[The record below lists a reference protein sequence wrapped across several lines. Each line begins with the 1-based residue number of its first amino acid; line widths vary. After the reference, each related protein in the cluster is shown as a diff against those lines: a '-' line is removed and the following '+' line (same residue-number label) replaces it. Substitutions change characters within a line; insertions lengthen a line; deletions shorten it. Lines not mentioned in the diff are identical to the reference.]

1 MILNFESFSLTL
13 SYHDVLNPAIWE
25 DEKHIKKDVREALL
39 KIADAW
45 QVFAKIP
52 NSAVHDI
59 IFTGGN
65 ANFNYTSFS
74 DLDVHLIVDKEK
86 ISSDK
91 DLLDDYFQDK
101 KTLWALKHPNI
112 SVKGYPVE
120 LYAQGIND
128 TISKNAGVYSL
139 KNNKWI
145 KIPVHED
152 IKSFDSEPGL
162 KAKVQNY
169 MHMIN
174 KIIKSPGDHST
185 ELDALKTKIHAMR
198 GAAISSGGEYSF
210 ENLIFKE
217 LRNRGYIDKIK
228 KYITTSKDKMFTL
241 EKD

>member
-1 MILNFESFSLTL
+1 MILSFESFSLTL

-25 DEKHIKKDVREALL
+25 DENCIKKDVRQALL

-52 NSAVHDI
+52 DSAIHDI

-65 ANFNYTSFS
+65 ANYNYTSFS
-74 DLDVHLIVDKEK
+74 DLDVHLIIDKSK
-86 ISSDK
+86 VSSDL
-91 DLLDDYFQDK
+91 DLLDEYFQDK
-101 KTLWALKHPNI
+101 KTLWAMKHPDI

-128 TISKNAGVYSL
+128 PISKNAGVYSL
-139 KNNKWI
+139 KHNKWV
-145 KIPVHED
+145 KVPVHEH

-162 KAKVQNY
+162 KSKVQMY
-169 MHMIN
+169 MRTIN
-174 KIIKSPGDHST
+174 KIIKSPGDHSA
-185 ELDALKTKIHAMR
+185 ELDVLKTKIHGMR
-198 GAAISSGGEYSF
+198 AAAIASGGEYSF

-228 KYITTSKDKMFTL
+228 KYITTSKDKLYTL

>member
-13 SYHDVLNPAIWE
+13 SYHDVLNPSIWE
-25 DEKHIKKDVREALL
+25 DEKHIKKDVRETLL

-52 NSAVHDI
+52 NSAIIDI
-59 IFTGGN
+59 VFTGGN
-65 ANFNYTSFS
+65 ANFNYTPFS

-86 ISSDK
+86 ISSDRE
-91 DLLDDYFQDK
+91 LLDDYFQDK

-120 LYAQGIND
+120 LYAQGKD
-128 TISKNAGVYSL
+128 DAISKNAGVYSL
-139 KNNKWI
+139 KKNAWI
-145 KIPVHED
+145 KKPVHED

-162 KAKVQNY
+162 KSKVQNY
-169 MHMIN
+169 MRTIN
-174 KIIKSPGDHST
+174 KIIKSPGDHSA
-185 ELDALKTKIHAMR
+185 ELDALKTKIHSMR
-198 GAAISSGGEYSF
+198 AAAISSGGEYSF